1 MALTLGD
8 YDSAN
13 VKAVGLNTVISRCVV
28 AVGASGA
35 ATVDARG
42 WTVVKNTTGIY
53 DVTYPAVAAN
63 ARAILRHGIMLSTAA
78 TVADTYAKALS
89 FTAGTAQLVTFLNTA
104 GTPVEPASG
113 DSFWIE
119 LVATIGAAGP

>member
-1 MALTLGD
+1 MANTLGD
-8 YDSAN
+8 YDAPN
-13 VKAVGLNTVISRCVV
+13 ARAVGLNTVTSRCVV

-42 WTVVKNTTGIY
+42 WTVVKNATGIY

-63 ARAILRHGIMLSTAA
+63 ARAILRGGILLSTAA
-78 TVADTYAKALS
+78 TVADTYTKALS
-89 FTAGTAQLVTFLNTA
+89 FTAGTAQIVTFLNTA

-113 DSFWIE
+113 DSFWLE
-119 LVATIGAAGP
+119 LVATVGGAGP